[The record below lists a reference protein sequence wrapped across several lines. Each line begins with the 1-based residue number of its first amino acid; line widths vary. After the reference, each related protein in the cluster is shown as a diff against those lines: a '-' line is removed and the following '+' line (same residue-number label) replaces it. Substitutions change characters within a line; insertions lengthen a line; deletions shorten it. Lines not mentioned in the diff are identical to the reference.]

1 MLFESTA
8 IAYSIGV
15 PYLYYLVYRIPG
27 KKPVA
32 AFRVDLVV
40 LRILVALAVE
50 FVFNSIAVLFQI
62 RYMNIPV
69 IRVWKCNWRKH
80 LVLNFIT
87 TVFTLLFFT
96 GFMTQLTRAEY
107 KADKELVLVANCT
120 KYLH

>member
-8 IAYSIGV
+8 IAYSIGI
-15 PYLYYLVYRIPG
+15 PYLYYLVYGISAN
-27 KKPVA
+27 KLA
-32 AFRVDLVV
+32 AFRVKVV
-40 LRILVALAVE
+40 RWIPVALAVE

-69 IRVWKCNWRKH
+69 IRVWRHNWRKH

-87 TVFTLLFFT
+87 TVCSLLYFT

-107 KADKELVLVANCT
+107 KADKELDLGANCT
-120 KYLH
+120 QYL

>member
-15 PYLYYLVYRIPG
+15 IQVCYLVYG
-27 KKPVA
+27 ASHDKLAV
-32 AFRVDLVV
+32 FRVEVV
-40 LRILVALAVE
+40 RRILVALAVE

-69 IRVWKCNWRKH
+69 IRVWKRNWRKH

-87 TVFTLLFFT
+87 TVFTLLYFT

-107 KADKELVLVANCT
+107 RADSKELVLVANCT